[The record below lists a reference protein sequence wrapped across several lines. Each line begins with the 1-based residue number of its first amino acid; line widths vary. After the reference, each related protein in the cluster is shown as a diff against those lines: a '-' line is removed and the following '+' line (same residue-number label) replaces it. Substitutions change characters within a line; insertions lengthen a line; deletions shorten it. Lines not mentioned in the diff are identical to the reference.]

1 MLKPFLLRARFFA
14 ALLLIFLCGNASAQR
29 LLSVTGV
36 TFQGASQHR
45 VSGVTVGN
53 FNKRTISTSNE
64 FGVFKIEAAVGD
76 TLIFSKT
83 QYTSQ
88 TLIVLNDNMLS
99 IYMQP
104 IVTLEEVTINDMNTR
119 QELAAT
125 MNNYMKKTPYGT
137 LRPGAAAY
145 IFSPISGLQNLFG
158 KTAKNARRFEAFS
171 KREMEDVEIEKKY
184 NRDIVKKIVPAISDE
199 DLDAFMV
206 LFKPSYDQVKAWAE
220 YDVIKY
226 VQNSYDYY
234 SKNKEKLKPQKL
246 Y

>member
-1 MLKPFLLRARFFA
+1 MRAGFFFA
-14 ALLLIFLCGNASAQR
+14 LLFVFFCGSANAQK

-36 TFQGASQHR
+36 TFQGASQQR

-53 FNKRTISTSNE
+53 FNKRTISISDE
-64 FGVFKIEAAVGD
+64 FGVFRIEAAVGD

-104 IVTLEEVTINDMNTR
+104 IVTLDEVTINDMSTR
-119 QELAAT
+119 QELDAT
-125 MNNYMKKTPYGT
+125 MLNYKRTGQYS
-137 LRPGAAAY
+137 RPGVLGS
-145 IFSPISGLQNLFG
+145 ILSPVTGIYSLLG
-158 KTAKNARRFEAFS
+158 KGPARARRFEAFS
-171 KREMEDVEIEKKY
+171 KRELEDIEIEKKY
-184 NRDIVKKIVPAISDE
+184 NRDIIKEIIPAISNE

-206 LFKPSYDQVKAWAE
+206 LFKPSYDQVKVWAH
-220 YDVIKY
+220 YDIIKY
-226 VQNSYDYY
+226 VQTSYDYY
-234 SKNKEKLKPQKL
+234 SKNKESLKPQKL